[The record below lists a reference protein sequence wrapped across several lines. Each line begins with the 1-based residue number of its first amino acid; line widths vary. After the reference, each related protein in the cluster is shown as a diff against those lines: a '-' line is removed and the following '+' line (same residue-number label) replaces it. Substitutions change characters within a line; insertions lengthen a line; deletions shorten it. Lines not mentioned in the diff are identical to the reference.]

1 MSNEGIINEENL
13 KIIYTELRKLD
24 LNELDKLIL
33 RSELE
38 IDMMPDIEKIVS
50 PAELT
55 SKGYSV
61 EILKSIK
68 SIVEMM
74 NVT

>member
-13 KIIYTELRKLD
+13 KIIYAELRKLD

-38 IDMMPDIEKIVS
+38 IDTMPDIEKIVS
-50 PAELT
+50 PSELT
-55 SKGYSV
+55 SKEYSV

-74 NVT
+74 NVR